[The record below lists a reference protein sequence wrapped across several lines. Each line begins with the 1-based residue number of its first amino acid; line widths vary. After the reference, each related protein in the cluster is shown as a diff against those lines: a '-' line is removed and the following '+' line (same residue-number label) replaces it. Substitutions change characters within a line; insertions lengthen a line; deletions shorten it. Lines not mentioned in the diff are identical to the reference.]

1 MLIAKRT
8 KHWFHGMSLE
18 KQKAYI
24 AAHPNSIYAKK
35 RGVGQAGSAR
45 SSKQT
50 KAEIKSELRHFENVL
65 KLALAKRKRIK
76 DKGASTETIDAI
88 ISRTRSTVARLKKK
102 IG

>member
-35 RGVGQAGSAR
+35 RGVGQAGSAL

-76 DKGASTETIDAI
+76 IRAPAQKLLMQLFP
-88 ISRTRSTVARLKKK
+88 ARAVQLH
-102 IG
+102 G